1 MSQNPATPV
10 AISDCEVMASV
21 DDSNGGEQL
30 IIAELCRDEAYVSM
44 STEATV
50 IVDDWR

>member
-1 MSQNPATPV
+1 MPQDPATPV

-21 DDSNGGEQL
+21 DDSDDGEQL
-30 IIAELCRDEAYVSM
+30 IIAEICRDDAYVSM

-50 IVDDWR
+50 VVDDWR

>member
-10 AISDCEVMASV
+10 PTADCEVMASV
-21 DDSNGGEQL
+21 DDSDEGEQL
-30 IIAELCRDEAYVSM
+30 IIAEMCSDDAYVSM

-50 IVDDWR
+50 VVDNWR